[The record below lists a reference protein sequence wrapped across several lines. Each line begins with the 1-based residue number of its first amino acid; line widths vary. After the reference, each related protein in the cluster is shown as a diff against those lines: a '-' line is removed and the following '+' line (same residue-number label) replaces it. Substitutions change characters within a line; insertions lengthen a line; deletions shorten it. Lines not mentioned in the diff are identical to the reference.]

1 MAARTSIPASRQA
14 WRVAQARAT
23 AASIPASS
31 SSGNVASSR
40 PVAGSM
46 DLSTLS
52 NHATIQQVAR
62 APEKRRLDRPA
73 VPPSITPD
81 PVGDGRRRVVIE
93 AVTPEIDGGRF
104 PAKRAL
110 GERVSVE
117 ADVFADGH
125 DAVSCMLRW
134 RHESSQLW
142 NDVPMVPLVN
152 DRRRGEFMVGE
163 LGRYFYTIR
172 GWVDAFET
180 WSRQFAKRV
189 EAGQDITLEVEVAA
203 RMIEA
208 AAGRADSSDSNRLR
222 AYAAAIRKRRT
233 AASTALS
240 DELAQLMDRHAD
252 KSLAVTY
259 PKELEVIVDPE
270 RARFSAWY
278 ELFPHSAGDLGKHGT
293 FRDVERR
300 LVEVA
305 EMGFDVLYLP
315 PIHPIGRSHRK
326 GANNSVTAGPDEP
339 GSPWAIGSEEGGHK
353 SVNPRLGTLDDFR
366 HVLQAAGEHGIQVAL
381 DIAFQCSPDHPYTRE
396 HPEWFK
402 HRPDGAIQY
411 AENPPKKY
419 EDIFP
424 FDFETESWREL
435 WEELLSIVVFWIDQG
450 VTVFRIDNPHTK
462 PFAFWAWLIGEIKRE
477 HPEVI
482 LLSEAFTR
490 PKVMYRLAKLGFTQS
505 YTYFAWRNTAAE
517 LSQYFTELSQPPIRE
532 YFRPN
537 LWVNTP
543 DILTEYLQNGGRPAF
558 AARLILAATLGASYG
573 IYGPAFELCEG
584 RAREPGSEEYL
595 DSEKYQIR
603 SWDRDSTDS
612 LRELVTLVNK
622 VRHDNPALQSDR
634 GLRFHPT
641 ENDHLI
647 AYTKSTPDLADVV
660 LTVVN
665 VDPHH
670 TQAGMVTL
678 PLEELGIR
686 RDRGFQAHELL
697 SGARYL
703 WNGPRNF
710 VEINPH
716 AIPAQ
721 IFRFRRRIRSEHDFE
736 YFL

>member
-1 MAARTSIPASRQA
+1 
-14 WRVAQARAT
+14 
-23 AASIPASS
+23 
-31 SSGNVASSR
+31 
-40 PVAGSM
+40 M
-46 DLSTLS
+46 DFSTLS
-52 NHATIQQVAR
+52 NHGTIQYVAR
-62 APEKRRLDRPA
+62 APVKRRLEHPT
-73 VPPSITPD
+73 VLPSIRPD
-81 PVGDGRRRVVIE
+81 RVADGRRRVVIE
-93 AVTPEIDGGRF
+93 AVTPEIDGGEF
-104 PAKRAL
+104 PAKRSR
-110 GERVSVE
+110 GERVTVE

-125 DAVSCMLRW
+125 DALACVLRW
-134 RHESSQLW
+134 RHESSQHW
-142 NDVPMVPLVN
+142 NDVPMLPLVN
-152 DRRRGEFMVGE
+152 DRWRGEFMVGE
-163 LGRYFYTIR
+163 LGRYFYTVQ
-172 GWVDAFET
+172 GWVDAFES

-189 EAGQDITLEVEVAA
+189 EAGQNITQELEVAA

-208 AAGRADSSDSNRLR
+208 AAARADSSDSNRLLG
-222 AYAAAIRKRRT
+222 YATAIRKGRT
-233 AASTALS
+233 TASSALGG
-240 DELAQLMDRHAD
+240 ELAQLMDRYAD
-252 KSLAVTY
+252 KSLAATY
-259 PKELEVIVDPE
+259 SKELVVIVDPE

-278 ELFPHSAGDLGKHGT
+278 ELFPRSSGDPGKHGT
-293 FRDVERR
+293 FRDAESR
-300 LVEVA
+300 LA
-305 EMGFDVLYLP
+305 EIASMGFDVLYLP
-315 PIHPIGRSHRK
+315 PIHPIGHTNRK
-326 GANNSVTAGPDEP
+326 GANNATTAGPDET

-353 SVNPRLGTLDDFR
+353 SVNPRLGTLEDFR
-366 HVLQAAGEHGIQVAL
+366 HLVGAAEKLGIQVAL

-402 HRPDGAIQY
+402 HRPDGTIQY

-435 WEELLSIVVFWIDQG
+435 WDELLSIVLYWIDQG
-450 VTVFRIDNPHTK
+450 VTLLRIDNPHTK
-462 PFAFWAWLIGEIKRE
+462 PFAFWEWLIGEVKRR
-477 HPEVI
+477 HPDVI

-490 PKVMYRLAKLGFTQS
+490 PKVMFRLAKVGFTQS

-517 LSQYFTELSQPPIRE
+517 LAQYFTELSQPPISE
-532 YFRPN
+532 FFRAN
-537 LWVNTP
+537 LWPNTP
-543 DILTEYLQNGGRPAF
+543 DILTEYLQTGGRPAF
-558 AARLILAATLGASYG
+558 AARFVLAATLGANYG

-603 SWDRDSTDS
+603 TWDRDSPDS
-612 LRELVTLVNK
+612 LRELITLVNK
-622 VRHDNPALQSDR
+622 VRRENPALQSDR

-678 PLEELGIR
+678 PIEELGIR
-686 RDRGFQAHELL
+686 RDRGYQAHELL

-703 WNGPRNF
+703 WNGPRNY

-716 AIPAQ
+716 SIPAQ
-721 IFRFRRRIRSEHDFE
+721 IFRFRRRLRSEHDFE

>member
-1 MAARTSIPASRQA
+1 M
-14 WRVAQARAT
+14 
-23 AASIPASS
+23 
-31 SSGNVASSR
+31 
-40 PVAGSM
+40 
-46 DLSTLS
+46 
-52 NHATIQQVAR
+52 
-62 APEKRRLDRPA
+62 KRRLERPT
-73 VPPSITPD
+73 VPPPITPD
-81 PVGDGRRRVVIE
+81 PGDDGRRRVVIE
-93 AVTPEIDGGRF
+93 AVTPEIDAGAF
-104 PAKRAL
+104 PAKRAV

-125 DAVSCMLRW
+125 DAISCVVRW

-142 NDVPMVPLVN
+142 NEVPMVPLGN
-152 DRRRGEFMVGE
+152 DRWRGEFMVGE
-163 LGRYFYTIR
+163 LGRYFYTVQ

-189 EAGQDITLEVEVAA
+189 EAGQDITQELEVAA

-208 AAGRADSSDSNRLR
+208 AAARADSSDSNRLLS
-222 AYAAAIRKRRT
+222 YATAIRKGRAT
-233 AASTALS
+233 ASSALGG
-240 DELAQLMDRHAD
+240 ELTQLMDRYGD
-252 KSLAVTY
+252 KSLGVTY
-259 PKELEVIVDPE
+259 SRELQVTVDPE

-278 ELFPHSAGDLGKHGT
+278 ELFPRSAADPAGRAQGALDEARAQGALDEARAQGALTSSHGT
-293 FRDVERR
+293 FKDVERR
-300 LVEVA
+300 LPAIA

-315 PIHPIGRSHRK
+315 PIHPIGHTNRK
-326 GANNSVTAGPDEP
+326 GANNATAAGPDEP

-353 SVNPRLGTLDDFR
+353 SIDPRLGTLEDF
-366 HVLQAAGEHGIQVAL
+366 HHLVGAATEHGIQLAL

-402 HRPDGAIQY
+402 HRPDGSIQY

-435 WEELLSIVVFWIDQG
+435 WDELLSIVLYWIDQG
-450 VTVFRIDNPHTK
+450 VTVLRIDNPHTK
-462 PFAFWAWLIGEIKRE
+462 PFAFWEWLIREVKRG
-477 HPEVI
+477 HPDVI

-490 PKVMYRLAKLGFTQS
+490 PKVMFRLAKAGFTQS
-505 YTYFAWRNTAAE
+505 YTYFAWRNTPGE
-517 LSQYFTELSQPPIRE
+517 LAQYFTELSQAPVRE
-532 YFRPN
+532 FFRAN
-537 LWVNTP
+537 LWPNTP
-543 DILTEYLQNGGRPAF
+543 DILTEYLQTGGRAAF
-558 AARLILAATLGASYG
+558 AARFILAATLGANYG

-603 SWDRDSTDS
+603 SWDYNSPDS
-612 LRELVTLVNK
+612 LRELITLVNRI
-622 VRHDNPALQSDR
+622 RHENPALQSDR
-634 GLRFHPT
+634 GLRFHAT
-641 ENDHLI
+641 ENDHLV

-678 PLEELGIR
+678 PIEELGIR
-686 RDRGFQAHELL
+686 RDRGYQAHELL

-703 WNGPRNF
+703 WNGPRNY

-721 IFRFRRRIRSEHDFE
+721 IFRFRRRLRSEHDFE